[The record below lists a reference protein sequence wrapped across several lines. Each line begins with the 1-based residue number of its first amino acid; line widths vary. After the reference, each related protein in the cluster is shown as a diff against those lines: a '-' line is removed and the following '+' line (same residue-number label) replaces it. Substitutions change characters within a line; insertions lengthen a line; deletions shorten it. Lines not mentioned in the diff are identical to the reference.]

1 MAEATPD
8 HADVAVVS
16 ETPLSVNKLAAFHA
30 NPSVFKSIRYPSS
43 DAVRITQD
51 ALRAASQYYELFFQ
65 TPTEGPAPSQDGTA
79 VAAPSPAPTKARE
92 RGAVRKTSKAEASMR
107 TSACPIA
114 TTKGRATATAMG
126 APVIRDDHR
135 VPAST
140 ATVVLDSTNTGD
152 EQTDALSR
160 IISVSPFPAP
170 APHSSPFELCVHTL
184 ETTPAHHFYPSCIS
198 PIQRS
203 T

>member
-1 MAEATPD
+1 MR
-8 HADVAVVS
+8 AVV
-16 ETPLSVNKLAAFHA
+16 
-30 NPSVFKSIRYPSS
+30 
-43 DAVRITQD
+43 
-51 ALRAASQYYELFFQ
+51 RAAHHRVMMTAAIL
-65 TPTEGPAPSQDGTA
+65 PSQVVTVLVGQVTA
-79 VAAPSPAPTKARE
+79 V
-92 RGAVRKTSKAEASMR
+92 MR